1 MKIKKFHQINEIFG
15 FKKKEEP
22 KKLSRIDA
30 CVLDVIDFLKDNKI
44 NNWTE
49 FTTTGRFDR
58 WVVDKII
65 DSNCETKEDLEE
77 VRYRIRLNLSDVE
90 QLNYMLK
97 EYEDMEEYEKC
108 SDIQKEIENKTI

>member
-15 FKKKEEP
+15 LNRKEEP
-22 KKLSRIDA
+22 QKLNRIDA
-30 CVLDVIDFLKDNKI
+30 CVLDIIDFLKDNKI

-49 FTTTGRFDR
+49 FTTSGRFDR

-65 DSNCETKEDLEE
+65 DSNCKTKEELEE
-77 VRYRIRLNLSDVE
+77 VKYKLKLNLSDLE
-90 QLNYMLK
+90 QLNSMLK

-108 SDIQKEIENKTI
+108 SEIQKEIVKKSI